1 MVPVKKNDRENEKIP
16 ILRVFQDVLNED
28 PRAAPVA
35 FAIFRLLTLRRGIA
49 VVRQIIPKELI
60 PFSGRGGRTGKSAV
74 IFGIA

>member
-1 MVPVKKNDRENEKIP
+1 VVPVKKNDRENEKIL

-49 VVRQIIPKELI
+49 VVRQSPKLSMRLPECVAGC
-60 PFSGRGGRTGKSAV
+60 GRRR
-74 IFGIA
+74 